1 MANTVSNIFGKLK
14 TKFSGLSPQN
24 LLEQSELNA
33 SLDNNKTI
41 KISNPKSER
50 YTYLPNITGTKALK
64 GFKPATREEK
74 DTLSPTGFFRV
85 REIDDERNKKIAEQ
99 IKKAA
104 QDLGRKKLTKAQEEL
119 VRVQAEQQQMFT
131 QDVPSTAIKKVKY
144 NPETKELWV
153 TFQGSNKKYWYPR
166 VPREKVEEMMAA
178 PSKGEYFM
186 QNIHDQHSVNYQ
198 LHHTHQHQGYLGSN
212 RQIKKYYKKMR
223 DPYAK
228 GKKAGTMKGV
238 LNNGRS

>member
-24 LLEQSELNA
+24 ILEQSELDA

-50 YTYLPNITGTKALK
+50 YTYLPGITGTKFLK
-64 GFKPATREEK
+64 NFKPQSREEK
-74 DTLSPTGFFRV
+74 DTLSPIGFFRV
-85 REIDDERNKKIAEQ
+85 GEIDEQKNKKIAEQ

-104 QDLGRKKLTKAQEEL
+104 ADLGRKKLTKGQEQL
-119 VRVQAEQQQMFT
+119 VRKQAEQEQMFT
-131 QDVPSTAIKKVKY
+131 QDVPSTAIKKMKY
-144 NPETKELWV
+144 DPKTKELWV

-166 VPREKVEEMMAA
+166 VPKDKVEEMMAA

-186 QNIHDQHSVNYQ
+186 QNIHDQYSVNYQ
-198 LHHTHQHQGYLGSN
+198 LHGSHNPENTRTSN
-212 RQIKKYYKKMR
+212 RHINNYYKKMR
-223 DPYAK
+223 KDYKK
-228 GKKAGTMKGV
+228 GMKEGTMKGV
-238 LNNGRS
+238 LNNGRD

>member
-24 LLEQSELNA
+24 ILEQSELDA

-50 YTYLPNITGTKALK
+50 YTYLPGITGTKFLK
-64 GFKPATREEK
+64 NFKPQSREEK
-74 DTLSPTGFFRV
+74 DTLSPIGFFRV
-85 REIDDERNKKIAEQ
+85 GEIDEQKNKKIAEQ

-104 QDLGRKKLTKAQEEL
+104 ADLGRKKLTKGQEQL
-119 VRVQAEQQQMFT
+119 VRKQAEQEQMFT
-131 QDVPSTAIKKVKY
+131 QDVPSTAIKKLKY
-144 NPETKELWV
+144 DPKTEELYV
-153 TFQGSNKKYWYPR
+153 TFQGSNKKYWYPN
-166 VPREKVEEMMAA
+166 VPKEKVEEMMAA

-198 LHHTHQHQGYLGSN
+198 LHKTHKHQDYLGSN

-223 DPYAK
+223 EPYAE
-228 GKKAGTMKGV
+228 GKRKGTMKGV
-238 LNNGRS
+238 LNNGRN

>member
-85 REIDDERNKKIAEQ
+85 GEIDEQRNKKIAEQ

-104 QDLGRKKLTKAQEEL
+104 QDLGRKKLTKGQEQL
-119 VRVQAEQQQMFT
+119 VRKQAEQEQMFT

-166 VPREKVEEMMAA
+166 VPRDKVEEMMAA

-186 QNIHDQHSVNYQ
+186 QNIHDQYSVNYQ
-198 LHHTHQHQGYLGSN
+198 LHKTHSPESN
-212 RQIKKYYKKMR
+212 RESNRAIRNYYKKMR
-223 DPYAK
+223 KDYKK
-228 GKKAGTMKGV
+228 GMKAGTMKGV

>member
-104 QDLGRKKLTKAQEEL
+104 QDLGRKKLTRHRKNL
-119 VRVQAEQQQMFT
+119 
-131 QDVPSTAIKKVKY
+131 
-144 NPETKELWV
+144 
-153 TFQGSNKKYWYPR
+153 
-166 VPREKVEEMMAA
+166 
-178 PSKGEYFM
+178 
-186 QNIHDQHSVNYQ
+186 
-198 LHHTHQHQGYLGSN
+198 
-212 RQIKKYYKKMR
+212 
-223 DPYAK
+223 
-228 GKKAGTMKGV
+228 
-238 LNNGRS
+238 